1 MNLFVVGWSSRR
13 APDPRRAEAVVRDL
27 TGALPF
33 LDGAEVETWHAPSGA
48 ATAAWASDPEDPA
61 SPVGYARVEGERLV
75 LWAGRPVRWD
85 HAGGVDGRTPLDPGF
100 YLPPAHHWA
109 EALDGRVTA
118 IRYDDADRSVAALA
132 DAMGAYPLYRT
143 DVDGVTWI
151 ANRAE
156 PLRALA
162 GSRVVDLDSLAGLL
176 GGGWPL
182 GGRPVWAA
190 VRRVAPGLLS
200 LHPEGREGHR
210 DLLLASDV
218 ARMCGAGFD
227 SLAAAR
233 TLVDSVRAL
242 ADWPGRSSVVP
253 VTGGRD
259 SRLVLAGALRA
270 GIPFEAVTGGAPDSP
285 DVVAARAVC
294 EAAGI
299 GHELLPADPHG
310 DPWSTPIEAAR
321 VLGLT
326 TSGTASLGDA
336 AGFPLGRVEGPP
348 ALWHSGQG
356 GEIARGYYR
365 AAAGRDRDA
374 VLTGL
379 ERLFCGRR
387 PGRSEPLSENGRDRV
402 RAGIARWVE
411 GRLAAGAA
419 LEDLPDL
426 FYVDER
432 MGSWAGP
439 THGAVEWV
447 RDTTSPLWGA
457 RILPHLL
464 GPSVAEREA
473 EAFHDAV
480 LRELAPEL
488 VDVPHAGG
496 SKGGLRHKARRA
508 VEEARRRVAP
518 ASGEPGSEPFDGV
531 LGAVREAVAAQPDH
545 VAWQVLERE
554 RVDGLLAQD
563 AAGLDEMS
571 RAYVWRIA
579 TVFLDPALAEGH
591 A

>member
-1 MNLFVVGWSSRR
+1 M
-13 APDPRRAEAVVRDL
+13 
-27 TGALPF
+27 
-33 LDGAEVETWHAPSGA
+33 
-48 ATAAWASDPEDPA
+48 
-61 SPVGYARVEGERLV
+61 
-75 LWAGRPVRWD
+75 
-85 HAGGVDGRTPLDPGF
+85 AGGVDGRTPLDPGF

-109 EALDGRVTA
+109 EALDGRFTA

-200 LHPEGREGHR
+200 LHPEGGEGHR
-210 DLLLASDV
+210 DLLLASDA

-227 SLAAAR
+227 PLAAAR

-270 GIPFEAVTGGAPDSP
+270 GIPFDAVTGGAPDSP

-321 VLGLT
+321 VLGPHD
-326 TSGTASLGDA
+326 LGH
-336 AGFPLGRVEGPP
+336 GFARRRRGLSAR
-348 ALWHSGQG
+348 
-356 GEIARGYYR
+356 ARGGP
-365 AAAGRDRDA
+365 ACAVALGAGRRDRA
-374 VLTGL
+374 RVLPRRRRPGPRRRSLTGL

-387 PGRSEPLSENGRDRV
+387 PGRSEPLSENGRERV
-402 RAGIARWVE
+402 RAGIAGWVE

-457 RILPHLL
+457 RMLPHLL

-473 EAFHDAV
+473 EAFHGAV

-518 ASGEPGSEPFDGV
+518 ASGEPGSRALRRRARRRARGGRGAARPRRLAGPRARARRRAARPRRRRPRRDEPRLRLAHRHRLPRPGAGRGV
-531 LGAVREAVAAQPDH
+531 
-545 VAWQVLERE
+545 
-554 RVDGLLAQD
+554 RV
-563 AAGLDEMS
+563 
-571 RAYVWRIA
+571 
-579 TVFLDPALAEGH
+579 TALA